1 MMLWK
6 HVLVREA
13 VLAGDPEVDVDD
25 LYLRL
30 IVDVLHVDIL
40 QQVQVVYVIPPRFV
54 LRSPLVHGPYVPPQD
69 LVHQLSKRAANR
81 QREAERGRERKSVL
95 DSDQA
100 WDEVVRS
107 EDGMSGSGVRLR
119 APTWTRSS

>member
-30 IVDVLHVDIL
+30 IVDVLHVDVL

-81 QREAERGRERKSVL
+81 QREAERGSQCWIRIKL
-95 DSDQA
+95 GM
-100 WDEVVRS
+100 RS
-107 EDGMSGSGVRLR
+107 CAAKTE
-119 APTWTRSS
+119 